1 MQSPSED
8 VTQREQQALALREN
22 SPDAVAGHSNRRKPG
37 ASMFGA
43 SGASTQAVH
52 KVVKQIKIL
61 YLNIQ
66 ISAKIYD
73 NDTFHSFVR
82 RVSTCSLES
91 PASLMP
97 GISIC

>member
-1 MQSPSED
+1 MRSPSED
-8 VTQREQQALALREN
+8 ATPREQQALALREN
-22 SPDAVAGHSNRRKPG
+22 SPDEVAAHSKKHRPAV
-37 ASMFGA
+37 SMFGGSA
-43 SGASTQAVH
+43 TPTKSDK
-52 KVVKQIKIL
+52 KVLKEIKVL

-91 PASLMP
+91 PAALKQSDY
-97 GISIC
+97 IC